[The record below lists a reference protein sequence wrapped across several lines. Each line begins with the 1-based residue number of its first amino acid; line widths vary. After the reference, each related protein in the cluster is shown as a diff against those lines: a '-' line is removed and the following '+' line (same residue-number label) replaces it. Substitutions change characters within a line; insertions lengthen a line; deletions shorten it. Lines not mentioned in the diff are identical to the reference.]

1 MDCKWISYPFL
12 CSRSSSSAYQSLT
25 HSQGSADS
33 LTRFGTDHSSIT
45 IHRAHPPPPPSLRP
59 FTHKSGSNRTTIT
72 RVLYRKRGMAST
84 ILSSFKSLRGR
95 VEKNGSFEQGYS
107 MINSSLN
114 PCSTK
119 SFCILPP
126 YQKTL
131 GRGHKYFIDFFFYS
145 WSKT

>member
-1 MDCKWISYPFL
+1 MDFL
-12 CSRSSSSAYQSLT
+12 SRPLFPELFQRVSVTHSLSGFSRLLNPVQNGSFINYDSPSTSSSA
-25 HSQGSADS
+25 
-33 LTRFGTDHSSIT
+33 
-45 IHRAHPPPPPSLRP
+45 PSLRP

-131 GRGHKYFIDFFFYS
+131 GRGHKYFIDFSCYS